1 MLAKSGYGDKRF
13 IHVNP
18 VYAKRK
24 IKINQTIYNL
34 FNEYLRDYLTEYE
47 IRYFELENE
56 DDGIDATIEII
67 TNMFIMLVWRH

>member
-1 MLAKSGYGDKRF
+1 ML
-13 IHVNP
+13 
-18 VYAKRK
+18 AKRK

-67 TNMFIMLVWRH
+67 TNMFIMLVWKH